1 MHLALPVLMA
11 VLAQNPPEGMSAH
24 ELLASNDSALLAW
37 GAEMAARSGQDEY
50 VPELRRLLAW
60 SDDRVKEQ
68 ALDALIRLKAKVPPE
83 DLSSIPPA
91 LQAQV
96 IIVAIGNMNIS
107 MLASLLAE
115 NPRQDATWV
124 ALNEGLVQVEAAGTY
139 WPKLLREWTIHVVI
153 YVIDPGK
160 TALLESQPKGGHCGD
175 SVGQDRSGFPPR
187 ATYRLSI
194 NPELGDTVLLARPKP
209 VYYRRASNPGGC
221 DIQIDRN
228 DYRGDFIVFGA
239 NVYPP
244 AKTRYRY
251 DITWTDDRSYTAG
264 VDRLRKDL
272 LADYQRVL
280 DGLVKRRHIP
290 PEDSALRPHI
300 AVEITDQRS
309 NKAHDLPATPPWE

>member
-1 MHLALPVLMA
+1 MHFALPVLMA
-11 VLAQNPPEGMSAH
+11 FLAQNPPEGMSAH
-24 ELLASNDSALLAW
+24 ALLASNDSALLAW
-37 GAEMAARSGQDEY
+37 GAEMAARSGQGEY

-96 IIVAIGNMNIS
+96 IILAIGNMNRSI
-107 MLASLLAE
+107 LASLLAE
-115 NPRQDATWV
+115 NPEHDATWV
-124 ALNEGLVQVEAAGTY
+124 ALNEGLVQADAGGTY

-160 TALLESQPKGGHCGD
+160 TPLLESQSVGGRCGD
-175 SVGQDRSGFPPR
+175 SFGQDRSGFPPR
-187 ATYRLSI
+187 ATYGLFI
-194 NPELGDTVLLARPKP
+194 NPELGDTVMLTRPKP
-209 VYYRRASNPGGC
+209 VYYRRASNPSGC

-228 DYRGDFIVFGA
+228 DYRGDFIVFAA

-244 AKTRYRY
+244 AKTHYRY
-251 DITWTDDRSYTAG
+251 DIAWADDQSYAAG

-272 LADYQRVL
+272 LADYQRML
-280 DGLVKRRHIP
+280 DGMVKRGHIP

-300 AVEITDQRS
+300 VVGITDQRS
-309 NKAHDLPATPPWE
+309 NKAHDLPAAPPWE